1 MYTILVQTHLES
13 SSTIPLAASTIFAI
27 NFAKSRENS
36 LKLKCLFFSKILFFK
51 TSPNTMTT
59 AARPT
64 FHPAVGGEDQGY
76 FRMEAGT
83 RQLSVKDMPGHT
95 RLKMRKAQV
104 LGNNGQRR
112 TK

>member
-1 MYTILVQTHLES
+1 
-13 SSTIPLAASTIFAI
+13 
-27 NFAKSRENS
+27 
-36 LKLKCLFFSKILFFK
+36 
-51 TSPNTMTT
+51 MTT

-104 LGNNGQRR
+104 LGNNGTNAEQNRKISSLRLGQIACEPRR
-112 TK
+112 QISRSMHLFFGKIC